1 MYFYLDSSFRNVFI
15 EEPMLSSNTKRKDIK
30 VFPVLSLCSASAVSE
45 KPLHSDIFEWD

>member
-1 MYFYLDSSFRNVFI
+1 
-15 EEPMLSSNTKRKDIK
+15 